1 MRIYAHTH
9 VYTYFRKRGQACRYK
24 KKVLGDKNHKNLKFS
39 PKYIGI
45 QIVTTKE
52 KEPGFLEKPAKFPY
66 YCAKQQKMG
75 TKYRVICL
83 VVMK

>member
-45 QIVTTKE
+45 QIVMAKE

-66 YCAKQQKMG
+66 LRKTAKKWAQNI
-75 TKYRVICL
+75 V
-83 VVMK
+83 